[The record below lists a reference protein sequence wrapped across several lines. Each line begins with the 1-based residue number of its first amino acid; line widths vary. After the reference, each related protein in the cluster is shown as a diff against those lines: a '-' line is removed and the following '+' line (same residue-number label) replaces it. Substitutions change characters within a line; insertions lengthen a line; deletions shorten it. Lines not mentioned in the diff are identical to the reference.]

1 MKRGWLIA
9 IFMMPALGAV
19 FAYPGL
25 GKLSTDQLA
34 IVGIFETYC
43 KTQNAA
49 DSDGWIALWDVDG
62 VKMAPGIPTIYG
74 RPAIFERVKA
84 NFAAFINRKMTV
96 DLREVVV
103 MGDYAFADGTYMVTS
118 TNKAT
123 GAPSA
128 TDGKFTTILRRQ
140 PDGTWLIY
148 RDVTNT
154 NN

>member
-1 MKRGWLIA
+1 MLGGAALI
-9 IFMMPALGAV
+9 M
-19 FAYPGL
+19 FA
-25 GKLSTDQLA
+25 TVA
-34 IVGIFETYC
+34 IVGIQTL
-43 KTQNAA
+43 T
-49 DSDGWIALWDVDG
+49 SVDFTDHRNL
-62 VKMAPGIPTIYG
+62 ITIRG
-74 RPAIFERVKA
+74 
-84 NFAAFINRKMTV
+84 T
-96 DLREVVV
+96 L
-103 MGDYAFADGTYMVTS
+103 ADGTYMVTS